1 MFKLTV
7 RNSTNIMLLS
17 AVVLTLLF
25 LVCYEFIIIKEHEY
39 VIFLLYYR
47 TIMYDLLSTM
57 QYNREVTVPI
67 DTIQLAVH
75 CGVIEKHITF
85 I

>member
-1 MFKLTV
+1 
-7 RNSTNIMLLS
+7 
-17 AVVLTLLF
+17 
-25 LVCYEFIIIKEHEY
+25 
-39 VIFLLYYR
+39 
-47 TIMYDLLSTM
+47 MYDLLSTM